1 MTNKIIPIKLLL
13 FSIVLFLSANIQ
25 AADKITVYVSNYPV
39 KYFVSRIAG
48 DHTNTVLPIPSD
60 IDPVDWQPDA
70 TTIVKYQ
77 AADLIVL
84 NGANYEHW
92 LNKVSLPTKK
102 IVNTTKNLEDNLIN
116 IDADFTHSHGMKGE
130 HAHDETASITWLDF
144 SQAVEQAESILHA
157 LAENFPEYE
166 SDFGRNYN
174 ELKQDLLN
182 LDQQL
187 ENLVQ
192 NKPALTLLASH
203 PVYQYM
209 QRRYGLSIET
219 MHWEPDE
226 YPNDNEWIKF
236 GNLLGDHSA
245 QWMLWEDVPLDET
258 TEKLASIG
266 IKSLVF
272 SPCEKAPTDGDFLT
286 VMKQNIKNLAQA
298 FH

>member
-1 MTNKIIPIKLLL
+1 MRNKFSLIKLLF

-25 AADKITVYVSNYPV
+25 AADKITIYVSNYPV

-48 DHTNTVLPIPSD
+48 VHANIVLPIPSD

-92 LNKVSLPTKK
+92 LNKVSLPTK
-102 IVNTTKNLEDNLIN
+102 IVVNTTRNLENNLIK
-116 IDADFTHSHGMKGE
+116 IDADFTHSHGMRGE
-130 HAHDETASITWLDF
+130 HMHDETASITWLDF
-144 SQAVEQAESILHA
+144 SQAVEQAGSILQA
-157 LAENFPEYE
+157 LVEHFPEYE
-166 SDFGRNYN
+166 SDFGRNYK
-174 ELKQDLLN
+174 ELKQDLLK

-187 ENLVQ
+187 ENLAQ
-192 NKPALTLLASH
+192 NKPALYLLASH

-209 QRRYGLSIET
+209 QRRYGLRMEP

-226 YPNDNEWIKF
+226 HPNDNEWIKI
-236 GNLLGDHSA
+236 GKLLGDHSA
-245 QWMLWEDVPLDET
+245 RWMLWEDVPLDET
-258 TEKLASIG
+258 AERLASIG

-272 SPCEKAPTDGDFLT
+272 NPCEQAPTDGDFLT
-286 VMKQNIKNLAQA
+286 VMKQNIKNLEQA